1 MMLSLREPRYKWG
14 TYELKNIQTKKTAEA
29 VFFAI
34 VAISAQVFFEGEQ
47 PFVRLQKILG
57 R

>member
-1 MMLSLREPRYKWG
+1 MLSLREPRYKWG